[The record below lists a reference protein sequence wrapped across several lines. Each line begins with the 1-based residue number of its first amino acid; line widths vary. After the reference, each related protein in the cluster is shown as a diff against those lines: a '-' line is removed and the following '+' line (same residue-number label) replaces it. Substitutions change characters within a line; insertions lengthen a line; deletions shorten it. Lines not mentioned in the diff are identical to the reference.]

1 MNPALTIMQLELALN
16 NLQNTMVK
24 EDGSL
29 ALDERFLEHFDDLMR
44 RLQES
49 RDLAESLR
57 QKESK

>member
-1 MNPALTIMQLELALN
+1 MPI
-16 NLQNTMVK
+16 NTYSVK
-24 EDGSL
+24 NKIV
-29 ALDERFLEHFDDLMR
+29 HLMR